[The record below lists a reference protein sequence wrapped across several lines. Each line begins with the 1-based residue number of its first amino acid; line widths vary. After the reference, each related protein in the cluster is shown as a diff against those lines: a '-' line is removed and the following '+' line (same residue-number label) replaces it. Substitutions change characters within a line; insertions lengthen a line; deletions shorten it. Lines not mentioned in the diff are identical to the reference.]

1 MTKREKFICSAAL
14 ASIVLGGGTA
24 AYGQQRPMDEAN
36 PGQTTQGSRSTTA
49 TTPDAT
55 MGKTADS
62 TFAKIAAA
70 GGMAEVKFGELA
82 KQKAASPAV
91 KQFGER
97 MVTDHSKANSQLKGV
112 ASKNDISLP
121 SGLDAKDQATYD
133 KLSKLS
139 GPEFDRAYMKDMV
152 SDHEK
157 DVSNFKREADTGK
170 NSDVKNFASQTL
182 PTLEKHLTL
191 ARQTEQQ
198 VMANN
203 GAADKNGK
211 AAE

>member
-1 MTKREKFICSAAL
+1 MTKREKFMCGAAL
-14 ASIVLGGGTA
+14 ASIVLWGGTA
-24 AYGQQRPMDEAN
+24 AYGQQQPMDQAN

-62 TFAKIAAA
+62 TFAKKAAA
-70 GGMAEVKFGELA
+70 GGMAEVKFGQLA
-82 KQKAASPAV
+82 QQKASSRAV

-112 ASKNDISLP
+112 ASKNDITLP

-139 GPEFDRAYMKDMV
+139 GTAFDRAYMKDMV

-157 DVSNFKREADTGK
+157 DVSEFKREASMGK

-182 PTLEKHLTL
+182 PTLQEHLTL

-198 VMANN
+198 VASDY
-203 GAADKNGK
+203 GSADKNGRP
-211 AAE
+211 AQ

>member
-1 MTKREKFICSAAL
+1 MTKREKLICSAAL
-14 ASIVLGGGTA
+14 ASMVLWGGTA

-55 MGKTADS
+55 MGKNADS
-62 TFAKIAAA
+62 TFAMKAAA
-70 GGMAEVKFGELA
+70 GGMAEVKFGQLA
-82 KQKAASPAV
+82 QQKASNPAV

-97 MVTDHSKANSQLKGV
+97 MVTDHSKANSQLKSV
-112 ASKNDISLP
+112 ASKNDITLP

-157 DVSNFKREADTGK
+157 DVSDFKREANTGK
-170 NSDVKNFASQTL
+170 NSDIKNFASQTL
-182 PTLEKHLTL
+182 PTLQEHLQM

-198 VMANN
+198 TAGNSGAINN
-203 GAADKNGK
+203 GRPAQ
-211 AAE
+211 

>member
-1 MTKREKFICSAAL
+1 MTKKGKFICSAAL
-14 ASIVLGGGTA
+14 ASMVLGGGTA
-24 AYGQQRPMDEAN
+24 AYGQHPMDEAN

-55 MGKTADS
+55 LRKNADS
-62 TFAKIAAA
+62 TFAMKAAA

-82 KQKAASPAV
+82 QQKASSPAV
-91 KQFGER
+91 KKFGER
-97 MVTDHSKANSQLKGV
+97 MVNDHSKANSQLKQV
-112 ASKNDISLP
+112 ASKDDITLP

-139 GPEFDRAYMKDMV
+139 GTAFDRAYMKDMV
-152 SDHEK
+152 ADHEK
-157 DVSNFKREADTGK
+157 DVSDFKREASTGK

-182 PTLEKHLTL
+182 PTLQEHLTV

-203 GAADKNGK
+203 GVASKNGNP
-211 AAE
+211 AE

>member
-1 MTKREKFICSAAL
+1 MTKRKHFMCSAAL
-14 ASIVLGGGTA
+14 ASIVLWGGTA
-24 AYGQQRPMDEAN
+24 VYGQQRPMDEAN

-62 TFAKIAAA
+62 TFAKKAAA

-82 KQKAASPAV
+82 QQKASSPAV
-91 KQFGER
+91 KQFGQR
-97 MVTDHSKANSQLKGV
+97 MVNDHSKANSQLKGV
-112 ASKNDISLP
+112 ASKDDITLP
-121 SGLDAKDQATYD
+121 SGLDANDQATYD

-139 GPEFDRAYMKDMV
+139 GTAFDRAYMKDMV

-157 DVSNFKREADTGK
+157 DVSDFKREANTGK

-182 PTLEKHLTL
+182 PTLEEHLTL

-198 VMANN
+198 VMAEN
-203 GAADKNGK
+203 GATNKNGK